1 LYTEKKEKTKWRN
14 KLKKRA
20 KEEEGELLL
29 DRRYGT
35 SKCDVIM
42 VFFSFLSFF
51 EKKEMGP
58 PFIFFYGSGMNE
70 RVSLFFVFSL
80 SFVVS
85 PLGKRP
91 GSRVGNK

>member
-42 VFFSFLSFF
+42 VFFLFFPFL
-51 EKKEMGP
+51 KKRNGP
-58 PFIFFYGSGMNE
+58 PFYF
-70 RVSLFFVFSL
+70 LL
-80 SFVVS
+80 W
-85 PLGKRP
+85 
-91 GSRVGNK
+91 VGNE